1 MKNLLKNPRR
11 LVALISV
18 SVMAISAA
26 AFAQGDGRSST
37 ETVVVPG
44 SRDGCSLQLLNVVPL
59 EVNNDQLT
67 VPADVNGKTAS
78 FQFDTAALTEQMTEA
93 AAQRLGLHPATPASG
108 PQITGNF
115 NEAYGK
121 ASNGG
126 FQMPE
131 QDHAIA
137 GSPLLSG
144 GQIYDSRGTGYSSIA
159 TVADFTMKT
168 MQNKDVEFHISPLP
182 PPGVD
187 GVLSLGFFNRFD
199 IDLNFSARRFNLF
212 SKDHCAGKILYWRAP
227 GVTALPFLTR
237 DNRVFARVMLEGKEL
252 TAVID
257 TGSPVSVLRFDAAA
271 RLFGISPDGPGVTLV
286 GEHHAN
292 DRQDLYTH
300 DFKTLSFGT
309 VALGNPHILLTRST
323 NLVQGANPNARTGS
337 LLRNDAAEGQPDMI
351 IGMDMLKLTHL
362 YIATRERVLY
372 VTQGPELAP
381 DAAGAQ
387 PVIPVTPFR
396 P

>member
-1 MKNLLKNPRR
+1 MKNLRTM
-11 LVALISV
+11 VALVSV
-18 SVMAISAA
+18 SATVISAA
-26 AFAQGDGRSST
+26 AFAQGSARPGT

-44 SRDGCSLQLLNVVPL
+44 SCDGCSLQLLNVVPL

-67 VPADVNGKTAS
+67 LPADINGKTRS
-78 FQFDTAALTEQMTEA
+78 FQFDTAAITEQMTEA
-93 AAQRLGLHPATPASG
+93 AARALGLHPATPAG
-108 PQITGNF
+108 GAQITGNF
-115 NEAYGK
+115 NEAFAK
-121 ASNGG
+121 ASTGW
-126 FQMPE
+126 FQMPQ

-137 GSPLLSG
+137 GSPLAGG

-187 GVLSLGFFNRFD
+187 GVLSLGLFDRFD

-212 SKDHCAGKILYWRAP
+212 SKDHCDGKILYWRAP

-237 DNRVFARVMLEGKEL
+237 DNRVFTRVMLEGKEL

-271 RLFGISPDGPGVTLV
+271 RLFGISPSDPGVTLV

-292 DRQDLYTH
+292 DRQDLYAH
-300 DFKTLSFGT
+300 NFRTLSFGT
-309 VALGNPHILLTRST
+309 VAIANPNVLLTRNT
-323 NLVQGANPNARTGS
+323 ILVQGANPNARTGS
-337 LLRNDAAEGQPDMI
+337 LIRNDASEGQPDMI
-351 IGMDMLKLTHL
+351 IGMDTLKLIHL
-362 YIATRERVLY
+362 YIAMRERVLY

-381 DAAGAQ
+381 DAPGAQ